1 MSAGLGRVLQTV
13 PMGTRGGCDDAGMSA
28 GFLADAVLVTHAVF
42 VAWVVFGVFA
52 VWRWPRL
59 AVVHL
64 PALAWGI
71 WIEASGRVCPLT
83 PLEVS
88 LRRQAGESGYTGGFI
103 DHYVGGVLYPD
114 GLTREAQWAGAGL
127 LVLVNVVVYGLVLVR
142 ATRRRGS

>member
-1 MSAGLGRVLQTV
+1 MSAG
-13 PMGTRGGCDDAGMSA
+13 S
-28 GFLADAVLVTHAVF
+28 LADAVLVTHAVF
-42 VAWVVFGVFA
+42 VAWVVFGVFV

-88 LRRQAGESGYTGGFI
+88 LRRQAGRADTPAASSTTTWAESSIPTG
-103 DHYVGGVLYPD
+103 
-114 GLTREAQWAGAGL
+114 
-127 LVLVNVVVYGLVLVR
+127 
-142 ATRRRGS
+142 

>member
-1 MSAGLGRVLQTV
+1 
-13 PMGTRGGCDDAGMSA
+13 MSA

-59 AVVHL
+59 AVLHL

-88 LRRQAGESGYTGGFI
+88 SRREAGQSGYTGGFI
-103 DHYVGGVLYPD
+103 DHYVGGTLYPA
-114 GLTREAQWAGAGL
+114 GLTREAQWTAAGL
-127 LVLVNVVVYGLVLVR
+127 LGLVNVVVYGLLVMR
-142 ATRRRGS
+142 AVRRRRV

>member
-1 MSAGLGRVLQTV
+1 
-13 PMGTRGGCDDAGMSA
+13 MSA

-42 VAWVVFGVFA
+42 VAWVVFGVLA

-59 AVVHL
+59 AVLHL

-88 LRRQAGESGYTGGFI
+88 LRREAGEGGYTGGFI
-103 DHYVGGVLYPD
+103 DHYVGAVLYPA
-114 GLTREAQWAGAGL
+114 GLTREAQWAAAGL
-127 LVLVNVVVYGLVLVR
+127 LAAVNLVVYGALVVR
-142 ATRRRGS
+142 TVRRRRRRASILTS

>member
-1 MSAGLGRVLQTV
+1 
-13 PMGTRGGCDDAGMSA
+13 MSA
-28 GFLADAVLVTHAVF
+28 GFPADAILVVHAVF
-42 VAWVVFGVFA
+42 VSWVVFGVFA
-52 VWRWPRL
+52 VWRWARL

-88 LRRQAGESGYTGGFI
+88 LRRRAGESGYAGGFI

-114 GLTREAQWAGAGL
+114 GLTREAQWAAAGVL
-127 LVLVNVVVYGLVLVR
+127 LAVNVVVYGVLMVR
-142 ATRRRGS
+142 VVRRRRG

>member
-1 MSAGLGRVLQTV
+1 
-13 PMGTRGGCDDAGMSA
+13 MSA

-42 VAWVVFGVFA
+42 VAWVVFGVLA

-59 AVVHL
+59 AVLHL

-88 LRRQAGESGYTGGFI
+88 LRRQAGEGGYTGGFI
-103 DHYVGGVLYPD
+103 DHYVGAVLYPA
-114 GLTREAQWAGAGL
+114 GLTREAQWTAAGL
-127 LVLVNVVVYGLVLVR
+127 LAAVNLVVYGALVVR
-142 ATRRRGS
+142 TLRRRRRRASILTS

>member
-1 MSAGLGRVLQTV
+1 
-13 PMGTRGGCDDAGMSA
+13 MSA

-42 VAWVVFGVFA
+42 VAWVVFGVLA

-59 AVVHL
+59 AVLHL

-88 LRRQAGESGYTGGFI
+88 LRRQGGQSGYTGGFI
-103 DHYVGGVLYPD
+103 DHYVGGILYPA
-114 GLTREAQWAGAGL
+114 GLTREAQWAAGGL
-127 LVLVNVVVYGLVLVR
+127 LFAVNAVVYGLVVAR
-142 ATRRRGS
+142 ALRRR

>member
-1 MSAGLGRVLQTV
+1 
-13 PMGTRGGCDDAGMSA
+13 MSA

-59 AVVHL
+59 AVLHL

-83 PLEVS
+83 SLEVS
-88 LRRQAGESGYTGGFI
+88 SRREAGQSGYTGGFI
-103 DHYVGGVLYPD
+103 DHYVGGTLYPA
-114 GLTREAQWAGAGL
+114 GLTREAQWTAAGL
-127 LVLVNVVVYGLVLVR
+127 LGLVNVVVYGLLVMR
-142 ATRRRGS
+142 AVRRRRV